1 MPAILVDL
9 DSISRRLA
17 GPTRREP
24 KTTRALAIL
33 ASLELVGGDFGEAG
47 LIRVAEVVWERG

>member
-33 ASLELVGGDFGEAG
+33 ASLELVGSGFRGAG
-47 LIRVAEVVWERG
+47 LVRVAVVVWERG